1 LQYAAHF
8 ANINQPSLLF
18 GQERAPT
25 SVAYAEN
32 QSMFLD
38 SLVNDAGWRAMYA
51 RDESGTVIPF
61 EILEEEIRATHPFAV
76 FQLRGMLAISYFK
89 KALYKLLEDHVT
101 KEIVLKL
108 ANQDENDVQGGLSR
122 KFLTHVLFKCIS
134 ISRGNVAPRTTQ
146 PGQC

>member
-1 LQYAAHF
+1 LQHAAHF
-8 ANINQPSLLF
+8 ANINQPSPLF

-38 SLVNDAGWRAMYA
+38 SLVNDAGWRALYA

-61 EILEEEIRATHPFAV
+61 ELLEEEIRATHPFAV
-76 FQLRGMLAISYFK
+76 FQLRAMLAVSYFE
-89 KALYKLLEDHVT
+89 KALYELPEDQVT

-108 ANQDENDVQGGLSR
+108 ANQVENDVQGGLSR
-122 KFLTHVLFKCIS
+122 KFLTDVLFVCIG
-134 ISRGNVAPRTTQ
+134 ISHVNVAPHTTQ